1 MANELDNRR
10 DERDV
15 ERHKRGGLRVVHTLG
30 LVALGVV
37 GVVVAFS
44 VLSFIAGI
52 LWEIVKVVVVLA
64 VVGGVLWLF
73 LRRTRR

>member
-1 MANELDNRR
+1 MNNQVDSRR
-10 DERDV
+10 DARSPA
-15 ERHKRGGLRVVHTLG
+15 RRRSGGLRVAHTLG

-52 LWEIVKVVVVLA
+52 LWGIVKVVVVVG
-64 VVGGVLWLF
+64 VVGGVLWLL
-73 LRRTRR
+73 LRRGRR

>member
-10 DERDV
+10 EERTV
-15 ERHKRGGLRVVHTLG
+15 ERPKRGGLRAVHTLG

-37 GVVVAFS
+37 GVVVAFW

-52 LWEIVKVVVVLA
+52 FWGIVKVVVVLA
-64 VVGGVLWLF
+64 VIGGVLWLL
-73 LRRTRR
+73 LRRARR